1 VSDEQPKES
10 WFDLPPQVETPLEV
24 FVNGIEQQAGVDY
37 RLVEGALVFPRALEP
52 EVKLS
57 KVQWVLVAL
66 GVTGSHKKYDSVDV
80 VYEQGGRRLVATSL
94 QARGQ
99 GGP

>member
-1 VSDEQPKES
+1 VSDEQLGES
-10 WFDLPPQVETPLEV
+10 WFDLPAQIETPLEV
-24 FVNGIEQQAGVDY
+24 FVNGIEQKAGVDY

-80 VYEQGGRRLVATSL
+80 VYEQAGRRLVATSL